1 MKTGMLL
8 FVAFI
13 LKAQLPTGTIA
24 GVVRDPS
31 GAAVSSARIKV
42 VSVTTNESRSE
53 TTSQTG
59 DYSFSA
65 LIPGEYHVMVEAA
78 RFTRMDRAAS
88 VEPGATTTADFDLR
102 LGDFKESITVEGTS
116 PQIRFDSHTVGG
128 AITAVEIQNLPMN
141 GRNFLE
147 LAKLEPGVQP
157 ATRASGNR
165 TMVPV
170 LGAPGGSS
178 GRGTR
183 VTVDGG
189 SIMSVGLFAAAMGF
203 SQDVVQEFQVSTVNF
218 DLASGLTFTGA
229 INVATRSGGN
239 DLHGSGF
246 YFFRDH
252 ILAAYPAL
260 KRDPANPDPFFQRR
274 QFGFALGGPIRRDRL
289 FFFGNWERNEQ
300 RGVADT
306 TLNGADFG
314 HFSRITPTP
323 LFGDQLSFRLD
334 GRITERHTGFIRYS
348 HDGNRAFGNSS
359 LSAGTNAYPS
369 DWTRQLSWAD
379 QSVLG
384 VTSILRPTIVN
395 DLRFSYFFISSS
407 ETPPKAQDCPGCLGL
422 GAPSINVPGAGL
434 YIGES
439 TYSFNLGRRY
449 HLNDLLAWQRGTHRA
464 RIGIDFEHNR
474 GGLVSLNNEPVTMTL
489 FSPDSIRAYNAK
501 AAPDSRIPL
510 PASF

>member
-8 FVAFI
+8 FAAFI

-88 VEPGATTTADFDLR
+88 VEPGATTTADFNLR
-102 LGDFKESITVEGTS
+102 LGDVKESITVEATS
-116 PQIRFDSHTVGG
+116 PQIRHDSHTVGG
-128 AITAVEIQNLPMN
+128 AITAVEIQNLPMT

-170 LGAPGGSS
+170 LGAPGGVS

-203 SQDVVQEFQVSTVNF
+203 PRQPQMLLPVRRPPRHIVVDNMVNQRKILHG
-218 DLASGLTFTGA
+218 LAS
-229 INVATRSGGN
+229 R
-239 DLHGSGF
+239 
-246 YFFRDH
+246 
-252 ILAAYPAL
+252 
-260 KRDPANPDPFFQRR
+260 
-274 QFGFALGGPIRRDRL
+274 
-289 FFFGNWERNEQ
+289 
-300 RGVADT
+300 
-306 TLNGADFG
+306 
-314 HFSRITPTP
+314 
-323 LFGDQLSFRLD
+323 
-334 GRITERHTGFIRYS
+334 
-348 HDGNRAFGNSS
+348 
-359 LSAGTNAYPS
+359 
-369 DWTRQLSWAD
+369 
-379 QSVLG
+379 
-384 VTSILRPTIVN
+384 
-395 DLRFSYFFISSS
+395 
-407 ETPPKAQDCPGCLGL
+407 
-422 GAPSINVPGAGL
+422 
-434 YIGES
+434 
-439 TYSFNLGRRY
+439 
-449 HLNDLLAWQRGTHRA
+449 
-464 RIGIDFEHNR
+464 
-474 GGLVSLNNEPVTMTL
+474 
-489 FSPDSIRAYNAK
+489 
-501 AAPDSRIPL
+501 DSRSDSTPVEL
-510 PASF
+510 ARK